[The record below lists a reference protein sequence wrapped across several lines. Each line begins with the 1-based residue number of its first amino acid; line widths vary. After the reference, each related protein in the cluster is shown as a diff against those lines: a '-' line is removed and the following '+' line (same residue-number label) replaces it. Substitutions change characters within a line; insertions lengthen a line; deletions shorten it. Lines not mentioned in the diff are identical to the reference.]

1 MKLLFYFHETALFL
15 AVKEGCIEIIK
26 ILLANEKLDVN
37 KLNIFNIFVFLKFTI
52 LYFNEIRIQ
61 SLQ

>member
-15 AVKEGCIEIIK
+15 AVKKGCIEIIK

-37 KLNIFNIFVFLKFTI
+37 KLNILIY
-52 LYFNEIRIQ
+52 LYF
-61 SLQ
+61 